1 MSSTE
6 TLFVL
11 NSKPNDPNS
20 YIFQAIV
27 RALKTE
33 YIGKVVEI
41 NTGQLAQIQKLEI
54 KKDLLVYGGEEF
66 ESISKEINI
75 QSFRKR
81 AIWFTEDP
89 YELHNNKK
97 VANQFHKVF
106 TNDSGS
112 LMEYKNAVYLP
123 LAVDPIFCP
132 SWIKN
137 SQKNILF
144 FSGTGWPNRKELL
157 VDLLNKT
164 PKEITLDLHIVPNNI
179 VENSTF
185 DKMKFRK
192 LNLEHPI
199 AISEFSL
206 RAANSISTLVI
217 GRNFSGS
224 GNNRYANS
232 PGPRLFEAGITGSCQ
247 LVHAEEIKDMPIS
260 MIENIHYLRFG
271 TTKELV
277 EILISIHRDPEPYLK
292 IGNAMANIIKTEHT
306 YKHRVKKILNEL
318 NNLPPEE
325 AYTNSSKLN
334 RILFI
339 SHERTKAGFNYGGAG
354 ICLDKIISQAPVNT
368 EIRILCP
375 SGDNGNQFDIF
386 NIRGE
391 KVDGFYCSEIVSEFV
406 LHHPELEKNLE
417 SYLQRWQPDIVHINH
432 LLSYTP
438 GIIPIARKSGSQ
450 VVITLH
456 DYYVLCD
463 SWNLL
468 NEQHRFCN
476 ISSFFYGNCN
486 NCTIQRRKEFISV
499 DPFRRRI
506 IMAECLAYANHIIYP
521 SETAK
526 KLICSI
532 FTHLD
537 FGAII
542 QPKFNDYS
550 YSIKASEGE
559 DLIVLVPG
567 NLSINKGYE
576 DLREIIQTLEELSVK
591 IKFKILGRVDPWI
604 ANELKIFKSVEL
616 LGRYKSNDFAKK
628 ADGCD
633 IALFLSPWPET
644 YCITFDEWK
653 NSGRACYYNGI
664 GAVIEAERQQNLH
677 PASICFLD
685 RSVDEV
691 IALLIRATS
700 KQALSELRQEMPVK
714 SSYSKDSITFGESHW
729 LLYENLLMNRSDKLP
744 PTWQPKQYEK
754 WVQPPLNKMS
764 AHHIATNKITRAKIK
779 KLIINLPMARYLIR
793 AIRSKTG
800 W

>member
-1 MSSTE
+1 MSSPE

-20 YIFQAIV
+20 YIFQAVV
-27 RALKTE
+27 RALKSE

-41 NTGQLAQIQKLEI
+41 NTSQIVQVQKLEI
-54 KKDLLVYGGEEF
+54 NKNLLVYGGEEF
-66 ESISKEINI
+66 RSISRKINI

-89 YELHNNKK
+89 YELYNNKK
-97 VANQFHKVF
+97 VASQFHKVF

-112 LMEYKNAVYLP
+112 LNEYENAIYLP

-132 SWIKN
+132 SCANN

-157 VDLLNKT
+157 ADLIDKI
-164 PKEITLDLHIVPNNI
+164 PKEVKLDLHIVPNKI
-179 VENSTF
+179 VEDSTF
-185 DKMKFRK
+185 DKIKFRK

-224 GNNRYANS
+224 GINRYANS

-247 LVHAEEIKDMPIS
+247 LVQAEEIKDMPFN
-260 MIENIHYLRFG
+260 MIENIHYLRFR
-271 TTKELV
+271 TTKELI
-277 EILISIHRDPEPYLK
+277 EILISIHKDPEPYLK

-306 YKHRVKKILNEL
+306 YNQRAKRILKEL
-318 NNLPPEE
+318 DNLPPEE
-325 AYTNSSKLN
+325 ANTNSSKLN

-375 SGDNGNQFDIF
+375 SGDNGHQFDIF
-386 NIRGE
+386 NIKGE
-391 KVDGFYCSEIVSEFV
+391 KVDGFKCSEIVSEFV
-406 LHHPELEKNLE
+406 LHHPELERNLE
-417 SYLQRWQPDIVHINH
+417 SYLESWQPDIIHINH

-486 NCTIQRRKEFISV
+486 NCTIQRRREFISV
-499 DPFRRRI
+499 DPLRRRI
-506 IMAECLAYANHIIYP
+506 IMAECLGYANHIIYP

-532 FTHLD
+532 FNHLN
-537 FGAII
+537 FGAIV

-550 YSIKASEGE
+550 HKIKASEGE

-576 DLREIIQTLEELSVK
+576 DLRQIIQTLEELLIKV
-591 IKFKILGRVDPWI
+591 KFKILGRVDPWI
-604 ANELKIFKSVEL
+604 ANELKNFKSVEI

-633 IALFLSPWPET
+633 IGLFLSPWPET

-653 NSGRACYYNGI
+653 NSGRACYYYGI

-677 PASICFLD
+677 PASICFLN
-685 RSVDEV
+685 RSIEDV
-691 IALLIRATS
+691 ISSLIRATS
-700 KQALSELRQEMPVK
+700 KQALSELRQEIPVK
-714 SSYSKDSITFGESHW
+714 SLDSQDSIAFGESHW
-729 LLYENLLMNRSDKLP
+729 LLYKNLLMNRSDKLLP
-744 PTWQPKQYEK
+744 PWQHKQYEK
-754 WVQPPLNKMS
+754 WVQPPLNRIS
-764 AHHIATNKITRAKIK
+764 EHRNPTNKLTRANIK
-779 KLIINLPMARYLIR
+779 KLMINLPMGRYLIR
-793 AIRSKTG
+793 AIRSIRG
-800 W
+800 